1 MNTAKT
7 LRAAELLT
15 TLRAEGWTNAQ
26 FWEAK
31 QLMDSVSY
39 REGSDDDA
47 FISLLFA
54 WEDIESDRI
63 ACGEHDLL
71 ERERLAAEL
80 DAKWPIRPT
89 RNVVTGPEGG
99 AKFNKER
106 VY

>member
-54 WEDIESDRI
+54 WGDIESDRI
-63 ACGEHDLL
+63 ACGEHDKCDDL
-71 ERERLAAEL
+71 LAAEL

-89 RNVVTGPEGG
+89 HNGRHW
-99 AKFNKER
+99 A
-106 VY
+106 